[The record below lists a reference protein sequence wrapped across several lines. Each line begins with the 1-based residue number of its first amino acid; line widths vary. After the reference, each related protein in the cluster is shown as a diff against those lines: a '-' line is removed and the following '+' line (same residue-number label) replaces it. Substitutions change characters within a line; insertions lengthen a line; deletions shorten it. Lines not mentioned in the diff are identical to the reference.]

1 MFNVIHERRRYVNT
15 LVWNTEQNPDHF
27 PEAAESSPIAVP
39 WLKDKKDFGLAFSG
53 GGTRA
58 ASATLGQLRGLRKK
72 GLLKDVK
79 YISAVSGGSWAV

>member
-39 WLKDKKDFGLAFSG
+39 WLKDKKDFGLVFSG

-58 ASATLGQLRGLRKK
+58 ASARLVNCGACARKGFSK
-72 GLLKDVK
+72 M
-79 YISAVSGGSWAV
+79 